1 MRTRL
6 GALVAIVGM
15 AALAGTACGYRPL
28 AAHDTTA
35 RGGEPASGRLAVVR
49 AVGLAP
55 YPAAADALTAAVSA
69 RLAEA
74 RELRSGE
81 GYPRVEIELLR
92 VDELAE
98 GIAEVGASP
107 LGRGVR
113 IVVVGR
119 ARVVRAAG
127 EEPAFDTGDV
137 SANVVASAS
146 GPATSALVVR
156 EEAAVGAARALG
168 RRLAERVLGLPAP
181 TDEGR
186 GNDF

>member
-1 MRTRL
+1 MRMRSRAL
-6 GALVAIVGM
+6 AAVFALVVAS
-15 AALAGTACGYRPL
+15 CGYRPL
-28 AAHDTTA
+28 VAHDTTA

-49 AVGLAP
+49 GVGLAP
-55 YPAAADALTAAVSA
+55 YPAAADALVGAFSS

-98 GIAEVGASP
+98 GIAEVGGSP

-119 ARVVRAAG
+119 ARVVRAPG

-146 GPATSALVVR
+146 GPAASALVVR
-156 EEAAVGAARALG
+156 DEAAVGAARALG